1 MKTKFL
7 LLALVSFIGFGNT
20 NAQTVAE
27 LQATAKTFMGQGDY
41 SNAIM
46 ILNRCVEKEPENRS
60 VGKDLALS
68 YFYSGNNTKALETMQ
83 PVLKSEGAD
92 EQCFLITGNIYKG
105 LSKPK
110 DSEKTFKK
118 GIEKFPESGSLY
130 NELGELQV
138 SNGNRDAIK
147 TWEKGIKADPAYGRN
162 YFNASRYY
170 FFEKNFMWSL
180 IYGEIFLNS
189 EPNGNRAAETKST
202 LLESYKQIFS
212 TDLIGKD
219 YAKKND
225 FEKSYL
231 TALKKQQPVLDNG
244 ITAESLSM
252 LRTRFIID
260 WYATEAN
267 HPSLK
272 LFEHQQL
279 LLKSGLFE
287 AYNQWIFGITEN
299 VAAYQNWIK
308 NNDVDN
314 KAFVNFQRSRTFK
327 MPVGQYYK

>member
-1 MKTKFL
+1 MNKKFF
-7 LLALVSFIGFGNT
+7 LLALITLLGFTKVQSQN
-20 NAQTVAE
+20 VAE
-27 LQATAKTFMGQGDY
+27 LQKTARTFMGQGDY

-68 YFYSGNNTKALETMQ
+68 YFYSNNNVKALEIIK
-83 PVLKSEGAD
+83 PVLNSDDAD

-105 LSKPK
+105 LSNTK

-118 GIEKFPESGSLY
+118 GIAKFPESGSLY

-138 SNGNRDAIK
+138 NNGNRDAIK

-170 FFEKNFMWSL
+170 FFQKDYVWGL
-180 IYGEIFLNS
+180 LYGEIFLNS
-189 EPNGNRAAETKST
+189 EPNGTRAAEIKAN
-202 LLESYKQIFS
+202 LLESYKQIFA
-212 TDLIGKD
+212 TDLVGKD
-219 YAKKND
+219 FSKKND
-225 FEKSYL
+225 FEKKYL
-231 TALKKQQPVLDNG
+231 LALKKQQPVLDNG

-260 WYATEAN
+260 WYATD
-267 HPSLK
+267 HPVLK
-272 LFEHQQL
+272 LFEQQQL

-299 VAAYQNWIK
+299 VTAYQNWVK
-308 NNDVDN
+308 NNDADS
-314 KAFVNFQRSRTFK
+314 KAFINFQRSRTFK
-327 MPVGQYYK
+327 MPEGQYYK

>member
-7 LLALVSFIGFGNT
+7 LLALVSFIGFSIT

-83 PVLKSEGAD
+83 PVLKSDGAD

-130 NELGELQV
+130 NELGELHAV
-138 SNGNRDAIK
+138 
-147 TWEKGIKADPAYGRN
+147 
-162 YFNASRYY
+162 
-170 FFEKNFMWSL
+170 
-180 IYGEIFLNS
+180 
-189 EPNGNRAAETKST
+189 
-202 LLESYKQIFS
+202 
-212 TDLIGKD
+212 
-219 YAKKND
+219 
-225 FEKSYL
+225 
-231 TALKKQQPVLDNG
+231 
-244 ITAESLSM
+244 
-252 LRTRFIID
+252 
-260 WYATEAN
+260 
-267 HPSLK
+267 
-272 LFEHQQL
+272 
-279 LLKSGLFE
+279 
-287 AYNQWIFGITEN
+287 
-299 VAAYQNWIK
+299 
-308 NNDVDN
+308 
-314 KAFVNFQRSRTFK
+314 
-327 MPVGQYYK
+327 